1 MMRREFAGVWTSL
14 LVAIC
19 ATPLAGCT
27 RSALPGPTEETN
39 ASAPAEVTQRQ
50 GALTGNVTFTIQLP
64 NTAGLANVGAA
75 ASNTLLVADRAQTT
89 SPTTGF
95 VTLVNT
101 GTVQTE
107 VGTDTKL
114 GNIVSKSP
122 IVIRDRS
129 RVTGDVQ
136 SAGTVSLVN
145 GATVSGVVRQN
156 TPITPLQTFSWT
168 VTFPTP
174 GSAVNLEPDQ
184 SLVLAPGSY
193 GDVTVKSRA
202 TLRLSPGTFFVNS
215 FSIEPQATVV
225 TDGGPVFLYIATSMN
240 FKGAISA
247 GAFDRNFLVGVVG
260 SGTVFLETPFTGT
273 IVAPNA
279 TIRFAPLNPGV
290 YSGSFFG
297 RGIDLQPANVISLKT
312 SLAWGTL
319 FPLPDPRPV
328 DLHAT
333 VTCVSQQG
341 GVSRA
346 VFGYV
351 NDGFEIQPL
360 PLGPSNAFSPAPT
373 GRGQPQR
380 FLIGRH
386 DGAFATVFSGSITW
400 SLPGGSATA
409 NAQSPVC
416 PTGAGGACT
425 PACGGGESCIGGKC
439 VALCGDGLCASDEGC
454 DACLTDCAC
463 GAGQVCFH
471 NGCANPIRCGKE
483 WQCGSGSNFG
493 VQVDCGACPG
503 GATCFNH
510 VCK

>member
-1 MMRREFAGVWTSL
+1 MRRGFAGVWTSL

-27 RSALPGPTEETN
+27 RSALPAPTEETN

-50 GALTGNVTFTIQLP
+50 GALTGNVAFTIQLP

-114 GNIVSKSP
+114 GNIISKSP

-145 GATVSGVVRQN
+145 GATVSGGVRQN

-174 GSAVNLEPDQ
+174 GPAVNLEPDQ
-184 SLVLAPGSY
+184 SRVLAPGSY
-193 GDVTVKSRA
+193 GDVSVKSRA

-225 TDGGPVFLYIATSMN
+225 TDGGPVFLHRHLDELQRRDLRRRL
-240 FKGAISA
+240 
-247 GAFDRNFLVGVVG
+247 DRNFLVGVVG
-260 SGTVFLETPFTGT
+260 SGTVFLETSFTGT

-290 YSGSFFG
+290 YNGVLL
-297 RGIDLQPANVISLKT
+297 RARD
-312 SLAWGTL
+312 
-319 FPLPDPRPV
+319 RP
-328 DLHAT
+328 
-333 VTCVSQQG
+333 
-341 GVSRA
+341 
-346 VFGYV
+346 
-351 NDGFEIQPL
+351 P
-360 PLGPSNAFSPAPT
+360 
-373 GRGQPQR
+373 
-380 FLIGRH
+380 
-386 DGAFATVFSGSITW
+386 
-400 SLPGGSATA
+400 
-409 NAQSPVC
+409 
-416 PTGAGGACT
+416 
-425 PACGGGESCIGGKC
+425 
-439 VALCGDGLCASDEGC
+439 
-454 DACLTDCAC
+454 
-463 GAGQVCFH
+463 AGQCHQFEDVAGVGNVVSAARPTARRPPR
-471 NGCANPIRCGKE
+471 NGHLCLAAGRRVARRL
-483 WQCGSGSNFG
+483 WLRQ
-493 VQVDCGACPG
+493 
-503 GATCFNH
+503 
-510 VCK
+510 